1 MIQMVALDV
10 AGTTVNDDGVVLAAF
25 RKAFSEVA
33 AGLWET
39 HEAQWV
45 QYAIDTMGQSKIKVF
60 TELLQSPVLAA
71 QANELFEAAYLH
83 LIEAEGISPIEGAEA
98 LFDELRERGIP
109 VVLTTGFSRP
119 TLDAILGK
127 LQWNRAVNLTV
138 VPSEAGEGRPSPDML
153 KFAAAALGVTD
164 PEQTVVVGDTES
176 DMQAGVAFGA
186 LRRIGVLSGAHTAE
200 QLAEAGASDV
210 VNSVA
215 DISNLLFA

>member
-25 RKAFSEVA
+25 KKAFAQVA
-33 AGLWET
+33 PGLWET

-71 QANELFEAAYLH
+71 QANELFEAAYLE
-83 LIEAEGISPIEGAEA
+83 LIEEGGVSPIEGAEA
-98 LFDELRERGIP
+98 LFDELRELGIP

-127 LQWNRAVNLTV
+127 LNWGSKLNLTV

-176 DMQAGVAFGA
+176 DMQSGVAFGA
-186 LRRIGVLSGAHTAE
+186 LRRIGVLSGAHSAE
-200 QLAEAGASDV
+200 QLAEAGASDI

-215 DISNLLFA
+215 DIANLLFA